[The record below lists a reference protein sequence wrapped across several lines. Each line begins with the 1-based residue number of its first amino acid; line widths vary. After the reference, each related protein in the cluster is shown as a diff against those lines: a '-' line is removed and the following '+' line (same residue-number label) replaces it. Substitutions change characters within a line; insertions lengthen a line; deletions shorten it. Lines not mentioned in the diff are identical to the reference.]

1 MKNGKWLIDES
12 KTTANYSSIP
22 SVGSNQYGMTQ
33 SSLLKTYIIKNIP
46 LHIIS
51 KSYQIPLFEL
61 KNEMPTLLRQNSL
74 RKKKF
79 MKKKRFIRNY
89 AACFYLHKDLLIF

>member
-1 MKNGKWLIDES
+1 MENGKWLIDES

-33 SSLLKTYIIKNIP
+33 SSLLKTYIIKNIT

-51 KSYQIPLFEL
+51 KFYQIPLLEL
-61 KNEMPTLLRQNSL
+61 KNEMPTLLWQNSL

-79 MKKKRFIRNY
+79 MKKKRNY
-89 AACFYLHKDLLIF
+89 AACFYLHKDLLFF

>member
-1 MKNGKWLIDES
+1 MENGKWLVDES
-12 KTTANYSSIP
+12 KTTANYSSMP

-51 KSYQIPLFEL
+51 KSYQIPLLEL
-61 KNEMPTLLRQNSL
+61 KNEMPTLLQQNSL
-74 RKKKF
+74 RRKKF
-79 MKKKRFIRNY
+79 MKN
-89 AACFYLHKDLLIF
+89 KDLYKIMPHVFTCTKIY